1 MSNHPDID
9 GREFDWFAVDRRG
22 CVALLATAGSGPVP
36 MLVLANYQEHDR
48 ISEILPSTNWG
59 SDKVWDSYAAMGL
72 YVYDW
77 NHRDKY
83 LRRRVPEAPMTE
95 ELRNAL
101 ANVASIPRLDFDFTE
116 QESVALEL
124 SNDT

>member
-1 MSNHPDID
+1 MSSHPDID
-9 GREFDWFAVDRRG
+9 GREFDWFAVDRKG

-36 MLVLANYQEHDR
+36 LLVRANYQEHDR
-48 ISEILPSTNWG
+48 VSEIIPCINWG

-83 LRRRVPEAPMTE
+83 LRRRVPHAPILD
-95 ELRNAL
+95 ELRKAL
-101 ANVASIPRLDFDFTE
+101 ERIASMPCLDLDFE
-116 QESVALEL
+116 ERESVVLEL